1 MPGAAHAGTMDCR
14 RVKAAAGAI
23 FRGRKRKT
31 TNEPSELK
39 IGDFTRRAFPKS
51 RKLPARFCGREGNS
65 GPEPARARCLKLA

>member
-1 MPGAAHAGTMDCR
+1 MPGAAHAGKMDCR

-39 IGDFTRRAFPKS
+39 IGDFTRAFPEKP
-51 RKLPARFCGREGNS
+51 KTARALLRSEGNP
-65 GPEPARARCLKLA
+65 GLEPARARCLKS